1 MTIIEEIKE
10 RLKLEDLV
18 AEEEAVNLRRSG
30 ANLVGF
36 CPFHHN
42 NHTPALVVFRATQ
55 TWRCF
60 GACNE
65 GGDILDWEMKKNP
78 GWDIQEA
85 IHHLAEKAGIQTKAE
100 GADLQTR
107 KAAQAKE
114 SAYRIAARVFRK
126 WLMGETDKA
135 GNVTSAPDEKALAYA
150 IERGWTMDSI
160 KAAGIGFSGR
170 ATAAQINEMRG
181 EFSMHGIDPESPEA
195 VMILG
200 MRGDVAG
207 WAQRHGLDANALSEN
222 YIQGLMSKPGLIYV
236 HKRDGVI
243 EYFSQRLLPGFD
255 EERKSHNPTAALAGP
270 RRPYFNWLHRSH
282 HAEGQEKGKRIHI
295 VEGQG
300 DAVAW
305 GQFGEAAMALC
316 GASWQYLAES
326 GIIELLKAEYEE
338 ICYTT
343 DADTPGE
350 LVVTG
355 KKNDFPLSTTFGGTL
370 WVERMPKVEW
380 KRPGGAVKAI
390 KDVNDLAQYF
400 VETTQPEDERK
411 RIVEQIISRARP
423 IVVVAAQYVGGL
435 EGQLK
440 DGAMEKVIRPMILG
454 LPDGRRINYA
464 EALAE
469 ALYPG
474 LGKTARKEVY
484 GRWISEALKA
494 KKAEEGEDDDNSLPI
509 ETMGGWYPDDETEN
523 SGYLIEVYFDKAA
536 KRIKFAYAHIT
547 DMAKNEREVGTANF
561 LVIRGQKYEPPSY
574 DENIYCGAVKLASG
588 LGPLKSSGYLIERMA
603 EYYRRYFYLE
613 EKSRYRFC
621 ASYSLFTWVHDCFE
635 ALNFLRARGGSGS
648 GKSDL
653 MYLVGLTSYRFAV
666 TLSISS
672 SASYKGIAKLYKS
685 VVMIDEADNLM
696 KKDDGTM
703 EAFLKGRSMKR
714 YSNAMNMMEVM
725 GPTGKTFTPT
735 TTNVYGPTLITMYHS
750 FKDPGIE
757 NRCVTFDLS
766 QVDTYTLEQEGME
779 PGYYPPELE
788 DEADAIRNMALRWR
802 LEMWQKKIELSPEQR
817 KQHKLSDPLVSPRV
831 NQVLRPMKVLA
842 VLQNDMDL
850 LDDLRMIG
858 QANYEDEMVKRAG
871 SFEALILRAIVAVDI
886 AADVR
891 AGNAPQASDDYAKK
905 VSMYKE
911 RVKVGKLG
919 RHGVVTYALYKDIAD
934 VANAIMDAEN
944 AATDDDKKKNGV
956 KGRTIGEVAR
966 ESFRLPVERTG
977 EGWAVILDK
986 PRIEIAKLRFGLDR
1000 EAEYK
1005 PAVVESAEQAAQKP
1019 EERPATAPVQI
1030 GLDTAAEERRLLD
1043 HHDMDEGPEEPPDW
1057 QNFYEHHEQDE
1068 G

>member
-1 MTIIEEIKE
+1 MTIIEDIKE

-18 AEEEAVNLRRSG
+18 AEEAGVKLRRSG

-42 NHTPALVVFRATQ
+42 AHTPALVVWRGSQ

-65 GGDILDWEMKKNP
+65 GGDVLDWVMKKNP

-85 IHHLAEKAGIQTKAE
+85 IRFLAEKAHIQMRAE
-100 GADLQTR
+100 GTDLQAR

-114 SAYRIAARVFRK
+114 SALKIAARVFRR
-126 WLMGETDKA
+126 WLLGETDKA
-135 GNVTSAPDEKALAYA
+135 GAVKVAPDEKALTYA
-150 IERGWTMDSI
+150 IERGWTMDTIRAS
-160 KAAGIGFSGR
+160 GMGFSGR
-170 ATAAQINEMRG
+170 ATAAQVNEMRG

-195 VMILG
+195 VMVLG
-200 MRGDVAG
+200 FRGEVAL
-207 WAQRHGLDANALSEN
+207 WAGAHGLDASALGEN
-222 YIQGLMSKPGLIYV
+222 YIQGLMSKPGLVYV
-236 HKRDGVI
+236 HKWDGVI
-243 EYFSQRLLPGFD
+243 EYFSLRLLPGFD
-255 EERKSHNPTAALAGP
+255 EERKSHNINATIAGP

-282 HAEGQEKGKRIHI
+282 HAEGAEKGKRIHI

-300 DAVAW
+300 DAVTW

-316 GASWQYLAES
+316 GASWQYLAET
-326 GIIELLKAEYEE
+326 GIIDMLKDEYEE

-350 LVVTG
+350 MVVTG
-355 KKNDFPLSTTFGGTL
+355 KKNDYPLATAFGGTL
-370 WVERMPKVEW
+370 WVERVPKLEW
-380 KRPGGAVKAI
+380 KRPVGGTKSV
-390 KDVNDLAQYF
+390 KDVNDLAQYCM
-400 VETTQPEDERK
+400 ETTQPEEERK
-411 RIVEQIISRARP
+411 QLVEHVIARARP
-423 IVVVAAQYVGGL
+423 IVVIAAQYAGGL

-494 KKAEEGEDDDNSLPI
+494 KKAEEGDDEDNSMPV
-509 ETMGGWYPDDETEN
+509 ETLGGWYPDDESEN
-523 SGYLIEVYFDKAA
+523 SGYLLEVFFDKAA
-536 KRIKFAYAHIT
+536 QRMKFAYAHIT

-574 DENIYCGAVKLASG
+574 DENIYCGAVKLATG
-588 LGPLKSSGYLIERMA
+588 LGPLKSSGYLIEKMA

-672 SASYKGIAKLYKS
+672 SASYKGIAKLYRAT
-685 VVMIDEADNLM
+685 VMIDEADNLM

-725 GPTGKTFTPT
+725 GPNGKTFTPT

-757 NRCVTFDLS
+757 NRCVTFELS
-766 QVDTYTLEQEGME
+766 QVDTFTLDQQGME

-788 DEADAIRNMALRWR
+788 SDGEQIRNMALRWR
-802 LEMWQKKIELSPEQR
+802 LEMWQKKIELTPEQR
-817 KQHKLSDPLVSPRV
+817 KEHKLSDPLVSPRV

-842 VLQNDMDL
+842 VLQNDLDL

-858 QANYEDEMVKRAG
+858 QSNYEDEMVKRAG
-871 SFEALILRAIVAVDI
+871 SFEALILRAIAAVDI
-886 AADVR
+886 AADLK
-891 AGNAPQASDDYAKK
+891 AGKKPQASESYAKK
-905 VSMYKE
+905 VSVYKE

-919 RHGVVTYALYKDIAD
+919 RHGQVTYALYKDIAD
-934 VANAIMDAEN
+934 VANQIMDAEN
-944 AATDDDKKKNGV
+944 ATGEEDKKKSGV
-956 KGRTIGEVAR
+956 KGRTIGEVSR
-966 ESFRLPVERTG
+966 EAFRLPVERTG

-986 PRIEIAKLRFGLDR
+986 SRIEIAKLRYGLDR
-1000 EAEYK
+1000 EAEYWPPREPELE
-1005 PAVVESAEQAAQKP
+1005 PAQAS
-1019 EERPATAPVQI
+1019 
-1030 GLDTAAEERRLLD
+1030 LDTAFPKIAQGYSTGMGD
-1043 HHDMDEGPEEPPDW
+1043 YADGPEDPPDW
-1057 QNFYEHHEQDE
+1057 HNVDVYPD
-1068 G
+1068 